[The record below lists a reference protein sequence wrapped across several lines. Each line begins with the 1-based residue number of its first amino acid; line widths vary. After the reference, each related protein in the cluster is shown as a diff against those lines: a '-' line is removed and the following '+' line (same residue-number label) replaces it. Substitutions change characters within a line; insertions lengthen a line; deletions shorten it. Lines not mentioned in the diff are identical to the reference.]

1 MKNIKELLKRR
12 EPEIKKLVKKVSDI
26 ASVVKKDAIIGARYG
41 GLKVKALNA
50 ERQRAAKIYAIGKR
64 TLDLYHSGEVTD
76 ETTVNLCKKVELL
89 REIAKKYSVNAKEE
103 SKKIKFKKT

>member
-1 MKNIKELLKRR
+1 MENIKKLLKRK

-41 GLKVKALNA
+41 GLKLKALNA

-64 TLDLYHSGEVTD
+64 TLDLYQSGEVTD
-76 ETTVNLCKKVELL
+76 ETTVNLCKQVESLEEL
-89 REIAKKYSVNAKEE
+89 AQKYSVTAKEE
-103 SKKIKFKKT
+103 GKKIKFEKT

>member
-12 EPEIKKLVKKVSDI
+12 EPEIRKLVKKVSDI

-41 GLKVKALNA
+41 GLKLKALNT

-64 TLDLYHSGEVTD
+64 TLSLYQSGEVTD

-89 REIAKKYSVNAKEE
+89 QKLAEKYSADAKEE
-103 SKKIKFKKT
+103 GKKIKFKKT